1 VTRASVLGSALAGA
15 AAAAVVLVATSPHGP
30 GLSPDSGV
38 YLSTADALEHGRGF
52 RAYGDVPLTDFPPGY
67 PLALAAWLEIAGGRA
82 GDAAR
87 AVNAAS
93 VFALVVLAGLVLP
106 KYVRRGALRGAGIVL
121 VAGAPSVLHT
131 GVTAWSES
139 LFSACIMACLLFLQR
154 SLARWRML
162 DVALAGAF
170 ASACMAARLVGA
182 GMVVAGLVALV
193 LGGRSAMPRSD
204 LAKRCLVF
212 LGVASLAPAVWLA
225 SRISITDSPLGVRKP
240 PRAGLLENGSDAV
253 TWMAHWFVPDTLS
266 APLRA
271 VGYALAAAALCIG
284 VAGWMR
290 SRALP
295 SRDPGEG
302 LWLPALVVVSLV
314 SVTVIGASLTE
325 TDPLDFRL
333 LSPALAPSIVLVVGA
348 TDRLL
353 DRRPGR
359 VAVGLAGALLVAWGV
374 AVAVGDATVWRDA
387 RKGEGYADAHWR
399 ASQLAMDLRATPPGA
414 RLYSNEPA
422 AVWLLSERDAR
433 CPPRALAR
441 VPCGGLSVPPDQRRE
456 VSTPA
461 YLAWFRGSDPG
472 PAPSGDP
479 GCRLFRVATRRD
491 GILFRVTG
499 TACGAA

>member
-1 VTRASVLGSALAGA
+1 VLGPVIAGFV
-15 AAAAVVLVATSPHGP
+15 AAAVILMATSPHGP
-30 GLSPDSGV
+30 GLSPDSAV

-52 RAYGDVPLTDFPPGY
+52 QAYGGVPLTDFPPGY
-67 PLALAAWLEIAGGRA
+67 PLALAAWLEAAGGRA

-106 KYVRRGALRGAGIVL
+106 RYVRRGALRGAGVVL

-139 LFSACIMACLLFLQR
+139 LFSACIMACLLFLAR
-154 SLARWRML
+154 SLSRWRML

-170 ASACMAARLVGA
+170 ASACLAARLVGA
-182 GMVVAGLVALV
+182 GLVLAGLVALLV
-193 LGGRSAMPRSD
+193 GGRAAMSRSD

-212 LGVASLAPAVWLA
+212 LGVAALAPAVWLV

-240 PRAGLLENGSDAV
+240 PRAGLLENSQDAV
-253 TWMAHWFVPDTLS
+253 TWMAHWFVPEALS

-271 VGYALAAAALCIG
+271 LGYALAVVALG
-284 VAGWMR
+284 LGATVWLR
-290 SRALP
+290 SRATSSGDP
-295 SRDPGEG
+295 SKG
-302 LWLPALVVVSLV
+302 LWLPALIVVSLV

-333 LSPALAPSIVLVVGA
+333 LSPALAPAVVLVMGA

-359 VAVGLAGALLVAWGV
+359 VGLALASALILAWGA
-374 AVAVGDATVWRDA
+374 AVAAGDAAVWRDA
-387 RKGEGYADAHWR
+387 RKGEGFADAHWR
-399 ASQLAMDLRATPPGA
+399 SSELARVLPATPPGA
-414 RLYSNEPA
+414 PLYSNEPA
-422 AVWLLSERDAR
+422 AVWLLSDRNAR

-441 VPCGGLSVPPDQRRE
+441 VRCGGLSVPPDERRE
-456 VSTPA
+456 VRTPA
-461 YLAWFRGSDPG
+461 YLAWFGGSDG
-472 PAPSGDP
+472 APVRSGSAQ
-479 GCRLFRVATRRD
+479 CRLSRIATRRD
-491 GILFRVTG
+491 GLLFRVTG
-499 TACGAA
+499 TGCGAA